1 MGRSGDGSDPEMERR
16 RVHATLFGALL
27 YRVIYVDR
35 VIEPEEAERLRS
47 ILSDDLEFE
56 PGEVDYVLRA
66 IQLRVAQDLDRQRLC
81 AEFNRITGMEE
92 RLRLLRAMMELAMV
106 DGRLSPEEEKEI
118 RLIANYLWIEV
129 QDFVEIRRT
138 VVGRS

>member
-1 MGRSGDGSDPEMERR
+1 
-16 RVHATLFGALL
+16 
-27 YRVIYVDR
+27 
-35 VIEPEEAERLRS
+35 
-47 ILSDDLEFE
+47 
-56 PGEVDYVLRA
+56 
-66 IQLRVAQDLDRQRLC
+66 
-81 AEFNRITGMEE
+81 MEE